1 MAKNREI
8 IIRVWDLGKDNNISL
23 EDVENA
29 FQDLLTAT
37 NLPCTIVNSKILG
50 FETIAIQSKTN
61 NQYMPLYNYLTSESG
76 SLLLVTS
83 VEGKGPQVKAD
94 ELEKLYYKA
103 TGAWSDFKYG
113 LEKGK
118 QAARY
123 FGNST
128 RAAGIAGGI
137 GAATGLAIRGTFKL
151 AAKGV
156 RALLRDKEAYEAE
169 MAFYTTALGVV
180 DYIAGGVDTADIVKK
195 IEEGATNNNAVAQY
209 LYGNAYAEGRGVD
222 QNLDKAFT
230 WFVKAAE
237 NGELRSQN
245 IVSGEY
251 LYSSEKEY
259 SFDEKQ
265 KGIAYLYNLAEK
277 GEVWAWSLLIDIYG
291 RGTVSG
297 IDPDYDEAIRI
308 AQIYSDY
315 DPLFSATFL
324 APILD
329 TSIPAYEESLNSY
342 KNDTLAF
349 KAYQVILDGED
360 KEACNNA
367 AMRLAF
373 MCKEGRGT
381 TQSNSEAVS
390 YLIKASNYGNQD
402 AKLALIDAYLMG
414 IGVEQSEKTA
424 SKYAKELLH
433 IGNPH
438 YIPLAYYALFKI
450 ADEKELYKESMKMA
464 RSYLACDNTDRTI
477 KEQLSTYL
485 EDLESRISQMTDEER
500 REFLKEP
507 KKITIDPKYF
517 KWIVM
522 AVAAIIA
529 VIGIVSV
536 ADNVSRNNDF
546 DDDYYDESV
555 MDEPIQQ
562 IYSSEA
568 ETAINAYRELLTG
581 DGFNRGNDENP
592 EIWHPD
598 NCKFNVA
605 YIDGDDIPELI
616 LCDYEDSD
624 HASGWGQIYSTMDG
638 EIFSY
643 GKLFCPEDENAG
655 DMLGYYEKSAYY
667 ADFNMY
673 QGYGDL
679 TIRNPYGGGHIFEKD
694 FFSDNGTE
702 TDVTY
707 SIDGEECDES
717 EFYDKISQYTQGAE
731 FIPYSFYDNTQ
742 DNRERLLGSD
752 SSDYDIPASNSSLS
766 INSEE
771 EAVQYIKD
779 LTGIEEGASGDFED
793 IHVGSG
799 GTDNGYYTEGES
811 YIVSVYND
819 LEDHIST
826 LGRYAVT
833 REGYVYNIINEE
845 WVITEDG
852 QVGDF

>member
-1 MAKNREI
+1 MARNQEV
-8 IIRVWDLGKDNNISL
+8 IIRVWDLGNDNSISL
-23 EDVENA
+23 EDVKVA
-29 FQDLLTAT
+29 FQDIVAAT
-37 NLPCTIVNSKILG
+37 DLPISVGNSNSLG
-50 FETIAIQSKTN
+50 FNTVVIQSSN
-61 NQYMPLYNYLTSESG
+61 NTQYMPVHNYLQHEGG

-83 VEGKGPQVKAD
+83 VAGKGPEVKAE

-103 TGAWSDFKYG
+103 VGAWSDFKYG

-118 QAARY
+118 QVARY

-169 MAFYTTALGVV
+169 MAFYTMALGAV
-180 DYIAGGVDTADIVKK
+180 DYIAGGVDTTDIVKK
-195 IEEGATNNNAVAQY
+195 IEEGANNNNAIAQY
-209 LYGNAYAEGRGVD
+209 LFGNAYAEGRGID
-222 QNLDKAFT
+222 QNLDEAFA

-251 LYSSEKEY
+251 LYSTEKEY
-259 SFDEKQ
+259 TYEEKQ
-265 KGIAYLYNLAEK
+265 KGVEYLYNLAEH
-277 GEVWAWSLLIDIYG
+277 GEVWACSLLIDIFG
-291 RGTVSG
+291 RGSVDG
-297 IDPDYDEAIRI
+297 ITRNYEEAIRI
-308 AQIYSDY
+308 AQFYADY

-329 TSIPAYEESLNSY
+329 TSVPAYEKSLNSY
-342 KNDTLAF
+342 KNDALAF
-349 KAYQVILDGED
+349 KAYQIILEGED
-360 KEACNNA
+360 KTACEDA

-381 TQSNSEAVS
+381 EQSNSEAVN

-402 AKLALIDAYLMG
+402 AKLALIDAYSMG

-424 SKYAKELLH
+424 SKYANELLK

-438 YIPLAYYALFKI
+438 YIPSAYYALFKI
-450 ADEKELYKESMKMA
+450 ADGKELYKESMKMA
-464 RSYLACDNTDRTI
+464 RNYLACENTDPVIR
-477 KEQLSTYL
+477 ERLNTYL
-485 EDLESRISQMTDEER
+485 EDLEARISQMTDEER

-507 KKITIDPKYF
+507 KKISIDPKYY
-517 KWIVM
+517 KWIAIA
-522 AVAAIIA
+522 AVAIIA

-536 ADNVSRNNDF
+536 IGNTSKNSGY
-546 DDDYYDESV
+546 DDDYYDEPV
-555 MDEPIQQ
+555 TDEPVQQ
-562 IYSSEA
+562 SYSNEA
-568 ETAINAYRELLTG
+568 EPALEAYRELLTG
-581 DGFNRGNDENP
+581 DSFNRGDDENP
-592 EIWHPD
+592 EIWYPE
-598 NCKFNVA
+598 NCKFNIA

-616 LCDYEDSD
+616 LCDYDDSD
-624 HASGWGQIYSTMDG
+624 HVSGWGQIYSTMDG
-638 EIFSY
+638 AIFSY

-655 DMLGYYEKSAYY
+655 GMLGYYEKSAYY

-679 TIRNPYGGGHIFEKD
+679 TIRNPYGGGHVFEKD
-694 FFSDNGTE
+694 FFSDDGTE
-702 TDVTY
+702 TDVTF
-707 SIDGEECDES
+707 SIDGEECSES
-717 EFYDKISQYTQGAE
+717 EFYDMISQYTQGAE
-731 FIPYSFYDNTQ
+731 FIPYSFYDNTP
-742 DNRERLLGSD
+742 DNRERLLGLDSGGYDQNANSD
-752 SSDYDIPASNSSLS
+752 SYA
-766 INSEE
+766 INNEE

-779 LTGIEEGASGDFED
+779 LTGVEEGDSGDFED
-793 IHVGSG
+793 IHIGCE
-799 GTDNGYYTEGES
+799 GTDNGYYTEGDS
-811 YIVSVYND
+811 YLVRIYND

-826 LGRYAVT
+826 LGYYAVT
-833 REGYVYNIINEE
+833 KEGYVYNIIYEE